1 MESRLTTLGMGL
13 VGGGIEQKSKRT
25 HGHGQVWRLQGRPW
39 VEVEKH
45 IRGIYGNGKMQ

>member
-25 HGHGQVWRLQGRPW
+25 HGHGQVWRLQG
-39 VEVEKH
+39 EALG
-45 IRGIYGNGKMQ
+45 RGGKAYKGDIW